1 MSSES
6 KFDKAWAN
14 PKTQRIIGIFYSLG
28 ASVVI
33 VGAMGKILH
42 TDWGGAMLGAGMTI
56 EAVLFALGAL
66 DKPHK
71 ETDWSKV
78 IDFENGHKLNAG
90 AAPTTAV
97 SNASKPSLSYT
108 ESLNDDDVKKLS
120 EGIKNLSTTAN
131 SLASLSTVAKSTENL
146 SKNLDIAS
154 DATAKFIASQDVL
167 NSATAKLDNAY
178 KSISDGIQTVDK
190 STKVYAAKVDEIN
203 KSLSSI
209 NSIYEIQIKNV
220 QAQSESLAKQADSV
234 RTLDTN
240 IVAVNAELSKMKS
253 AAELAATQTNVFK
266 ANTEKLA
273 KQVKDL
279 NDVYGNMLNALN

>member
-78 IDFENGHKLNAG
+78 IDFENGHKLNTG
-90 AAPTTAV
+90 AAPAV
-97 SNASKPSLSYT
+97 SNASKPSLSYS
-108 ESLNDDDVKKLS
+108 ESLSDDDVKKLS
-120 EGIKNLSTTAN
+120 EGIKNLSNTAN
-131 SLASLSTVAKSTENL
+131 SLASLSSVAKSTENL
-146 SKNLDIAS
+146 SKNLDAAA
-154 DATAKFIASQDVL
+154 DATGKFVASQDVL
-167 NSATAKLDNAY
+167 NTATAKLDTAY
-178 KSISDGIQTVDK
+178 KSISEGIQTVDK
-190 STKVYAAKVDEIN
+190 STKVYASKVDEIN

-220 QAQSESLAKQADSV
+220 QAQSESLAKQSDSV
-234 RTLDTN
+234 RSLDAN
-240 IVAVNAELSKMKS
+240 IVAVNAELAKMKG
-253 AAELAATQTNVFK
+253 AAELAANQTNVFK

-273 KQVKDL
+273 NQVKDL

>member
-90 AAPTTAV
+90 AAPAV
-97 SNASKPSLSYT
+97 SNASKPTLSYSESLS
-108 ESLNDDDVKKLS
+108 DDDVKKLS
-120 EGIKNLSTTAN
+120 EGIKNLSNTAN

-146 SKNLDIAS
+146 SKNLDAAA
-154 DATAKFIASQDVL
+154 DATGKFVASQDVL
-167 NSATAKLDNAY
+167 NTATAKLDTAY
-178 KSISDGIQTVDK
+178 KSISEGIQTVDK
-190 STKVYAAKVDEIN
+190 STKVYASKVDEIN

-220 QAQSESLAKQADSV
+220 QAQSESLAKQSDSV
-234 RTLDTN
+234 RSLDAN
-240 IVAVNAELSKMKS
+240 IVAVNAELAKMKG
-253 AAELAATQTNVFK
+253 AAELAANQTNVFK

-273 KQVKDL
+273 NQVKDL

>member
-6 KFDKAWAN
+6 KFDKAWGN

-33 VGAMGKILH
+33 IGAMGKILH
-42 TDWGGAMLGAGMTI
+42 TDWGGAMLGVGMGI
-56 EAVLFALGAL
+56 EALLFALGAL

-78 IDFENGHKLNAG
+78 IDFENGNKLNAG
-90 AAPTTAV
+90 VAAPAV
-97 SNASKPSLSYT
+97 AGASKQSLSYS
-108 ESLNDDDVKKLS
+108 ESLSDDDVKKLS

-146 SKNLDIAS
+146 SKNLDAAA
-154 DATAKFIASQDVL
+154 DATGKFIASQDVL
-167 NSATAKLDNAY
+167 NTATAKLDTAY
-178 KSISDGIQTVDK
+178 KSISEGIQTVDK
-190 STKVYAAKVDEIN
+190 STKVYAGKVDEIN

-220 QAQSESLAKQADSV
+220 QAQSESLAKQSESV
-234 RTLDTN
+234 RSLDAN
-240 IVAVNAELSKMKS
+240 IVAVNAELAKMKG
-253 AAELAATQTNVFK
+253 AAELAANQTNVFK
-266 ANTEKLA
+266 TNTEKLA